1 MEGIQTQLQNE
12 VILWKLRLFRGICT
26 EESRKHFYELLHQFT
41 TLNGMLDSLIDG
53 EVKYL
58 EEVDQKL
65 PKIEAAATE
74 QLAEETE
81 TTRHQSRYKEAAVV
95 NASELKRQKTQEKH
109 LRRRK
114 KFFSKIHE
122 RSVKLLTVVLN
133 EVNECRSMIEITSA
147 KAHDSV
153 SLNCKMAQNRTENT
167 SLCVLEESLKEL
179 TTTAWKKKINK

>member
-1 MEGIQTQLQNE
+1 MEGMQTQLQNE
-12 VILWKLRLFRGICT
+12 VILWKLRLIRGICT
-26 EESRKHFYELLHQFT
+26 EESRKYFYELLHQFT

-58 EEVDQKL
+58 EEVEQKL
-65 PKIEAAATE
+65 QKNEEAATE

-81 TTRHQSRYKEAAVV
+81 TTPHQNRYKEAAMV
-95 NASELKRQKTQEKH
+95 NASELKRQETQERR

-133 EVNECRSMIEITSA
+133 EVNECRLMIETTSA
-147 KAHDSV
+147 NVHEV
-153 SLNCKMAQNRTENT
+153 CLNCEMAQKRTENT
-167 SLCVLEESLKEL
+167 SLGVLEESLEEL
-179 TTTAWKKKINK
+179 TTA

>member
-74 QLAEETE
+74 QLVEETE
-81 TTRHQSRYKEAAVV
+81 TTRHQSRCKEAAVV
-95 NASELKRQKTQEKH
+95 NSSELKRKTQEKN

-147 KAHDSV
+147 KAHEV

-167 SLCVLEESLKEL
+167 SLCVLEESLEEL
-179 TTTAWKKKINK
+179 ATTA

>member
-41 TLNGMLDSLIDG
+41 TLNGMLDSLIDS

-179 TTTAWKKKINK
+179 TTTA

>member
-81 TTRHQSRYKEAAVV
+81 TTRHHSRYKEAAVV

-133 EVNECRSMIEITSA
+133 ECRSMIEITSA
-147 KAHDSV
+147 KAHEV

-179 TTTAWKKKINK
+179 TTT